1 MPYDDI
7 APQEGRGCRGPSDDP
22 VGAIDVHQHLWPEEL
37 LDRLRA
43 RSRAPY
49 LRGWTLHLDG
59 EPPYDVDPR
68 AHDVTARV
76 AADAEAGVG
85 LACVSLSAPLGL
97 ESLAAPSARP
107 LLDAWHRGARELPDH
122 FRAWASV
129 PREDADPGRLAGLL
143 AEDRFVGVQLPATDL
158 LTPRAW
164 EGALDLLRVAE
175 AADKPVL
182 VHPGPEAA
190 QPLARDL
197 PGWWAPVVGYSAQLQ
212 AAWWAWHAAGLRA
225 DVPRLPVVFVAAAGL
240 APLLIERHQLRGGT
254 RTPIDPLL
262 LLDTSGHGERALE
275 AVVRVVGIDPLVLG
289 SDAPYAAPLTQLL
302 GDAATHAVRHANPRR
317 LLGLGTS
324 HRTPHTPLTR
334 IGGASSWT
342 PTLVS

>member
-1 MPYDDI
+1 MTL
-7 APQEGRGCRGPSDDP
+7 
-22 VGAIDVHQHLWPEEL
+22 GAIDVHQHLWPEEL

-68 AHDVTARV
+68 AHDVAARV

-97 ESLAAPSARP
+97 ETLPPPSARP
-107 LLDAWHRGARELPDH
+107 LLDAWHRGVRSLPQH
-122 FRAWASV
+122 YRAWASV
-129 PREDADPGRLAGLL
+129 PRDDADPSRLADLL
-143 AEDRFVGVQLPATDL
+143 GEDRFVGVQLPATDL
-158 LTPRAW
+158 LTPRGW

-175 AADKPVL
+175 AAGRAVL
-182 VHPGPEAA
+182 VHPGPEPA

-212 AAWWAWHAAGLRA
+212 AAWWAWHAAGLRH

-240 APLLIERHQLRGGT
+240 APLLTERHQRRGGT
-254 RTPIDPLL
+254 RTPVDPLL

-289 SDAPYAAPLTQLL
+289 SDAPYAAPLTHLL
-302 GDAATHAVRHANPRR
+302 GQAATHAVLHANPHR
-317 LLGLGTS
+317 LLGTS
-324 HRTPHTPLTR
+324 PE
-334 IGGASSWT
+334 GAPSWT
-342 PTLVS
+342 PAPTPALTPAPTPALVG